1 MEQYQQD
8 DANIQH
14 FELVIIYNT
23 TANQPTKY
31 FKQTTMSLAELT
43 QQNISQ
49 RHTELKLDN
58 G

>member
-14 FELVIIYNT
+14 FELVIIYN
-23 TANQPTKY
+23 AGNQPTKY

-49 RHTELKLDN
+49 RPTE
-58 G
+58 